1 MKPYLTYFKS
11 ELLVGLQYKE
21 AALAG
26 LSTQFFWGLLY
37 AFVYQAFYS
46 YASVDSINFRELMCY
61 VWLNQ
66 AFFAL
71 ILFVARDSQ
80 IMEQI
85 KNGTVAYELCRPYN
99 LYWWWFLKNL
109 SKRYSACALRCIP
122 LLIFA
127 FLIPKPY
134 NLTLPV
140 SLEAFVLF
148 IIALFLGTLLMASM
162 VMIVQTIGFFTYE
175 DKGIAS
181 IFYTV
186 GSLLSGLAIPL
197 PLMPNI
203 VISFGEYLP
212 FRLISDLSQRIYS
225 GNIGITYGLQS
236 IGLQIIWIILLIIIG
251 ELLMKMALKKVS
263 VQGG

>member
-1 MKPYLTYFKS
+1 MKPYLSYFKS
-11 ELLVGLQYKE
+11 ELIVGLQYKE

-46 YASVDSINFRELMCY
+46 YANVYSINFKELMCY

-66 AFFAL
+66 AFYSL
-71 ILFVARDSQ
+71 IILIARDNQ
-80 IMEQI
+80 IMDQI

-109 SKRYSACALRCIP
+109 SKRYSSCILRCLPVIV
-122 LLIFA
+122 FA
-127 FLIPKPY
+127 SILPKPY
-134 NLTLPV
+134 NLAAP
-140 SLEAFVLF
+140 SSIYAFILF
-148 IIALFLGTLLMASM
+148 IIALLLGSILIIAM
-162 VMIVQTIGFFTYE
+162 VMIVQIIGFFTYE

-181 IFYTV
+181 IFYIV

-197 PLMPNI
+197 PLMPTI
-203 VISFGEYLP
+203 IIRFGEYLP

-225 GNIGITYGLQS
+225 GNINITYGLQS
-236 IGLQIIWIILLIIIG
+236 IGLQIVWIILLIMVG
-251 ELLMKMALKKVS
+251 ELLMKSALNKVS